1 MTKESE
7 IRAAFNLAWQEG
19 KWFNLHTNPDDGFK
33 IWQSCQQLNDE
44 RIAAKD
50 AEIAMLRDNLMTII
64 YGATKAL
71 EATND

>member
-1 MTKESE
+1 MKNQDET
-7 IRAAFNLAWQEG
+7 RAEFEVWWTQDTHLSVSPLEV
-19 KWFNLHTNPDDGFK
+19 
-33 IWQSCQQLNDE
+33 WQSCQQLNDE

-50 AEIAMLRDNLMTII
+50 AEIAMLRDDLMTII

>member
-1 MTKESE
+1 M
-7 IRAAFNLAWQEG
+7 
-19 KWFNLHTNPDDGFK
+19 GF
-33 IWQSCQQLNDE
+33 WQSCQQLNDE

-50 AEIAMLRDNLMTII
+50 AEIARLRDDLMTII